1 MKTTFQP
8 IHFDNLKVEH
18 HISHL
23 ITLNEINGHPQ
34 IDVGDTSRFGNQKL
48 DEKIVEWLDIYLK
61 IGLIIL
67 SQYASSL
74 IQVVL
79 NLQQY
84 KTIFSRIVS
93 LLGIADSFVPMFNFV
108 MEIQIITLLLDD
120 ESIFKKMIYP
130 NIKDNNQW

>member
-23 ITLNEINGHPQ
+23 IILNEINGHPP
-34 IDVGDTSRFGNQKL
+34 IAVGDTSRFGVKNSMKKL
-48 DEKIVEWLDIYLK
+48 LKWLEIYLK
-61 IGLIIL
+61 IGLIL
-67 SQYASSL
+67 LNQYASSL

-93 LLGIADSFVPMFNFV
+93 LLGIADSFVPMFNFM
-108 MEIQIITLLLDD
+108 MEIQIITLLLHD
-120 ESIFKKMIYP
+120 ESIFKKLIYP